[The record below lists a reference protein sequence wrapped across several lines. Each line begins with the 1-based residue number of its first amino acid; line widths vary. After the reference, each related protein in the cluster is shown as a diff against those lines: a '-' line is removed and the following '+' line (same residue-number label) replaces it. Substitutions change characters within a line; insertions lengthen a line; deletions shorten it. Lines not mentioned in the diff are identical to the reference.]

1 MDCHDL
7 AGCVYAFDQGT
18 RKKVLENLSTRYRD
32 EVEEKAVNGPLLDE
46 EKLFASVSKVIEII
60 ETLRERGELF
70 LKHREK

>member
-1 MDCHDL
+1 MRDVDCHDL

-46 EKLFASVSKVIEII
+46 EKLFASVSDTHTKRLSAKKE
-60 ETLRERGELF
+60 EANHG
-70 LKHREK
+70 K